1 MGKATGGR
9 EPWFLSQ
16 QRKAH
21 RVPFFGY
28 CHRNHGAHTLGHRTV
43 MPLAWNARWLVIP
56 INQLLAPACLQSE
69 ELATPRSLSCAA
81 LGFLPLLF

>member
-1 MGKATGGR
+1 MSHFLATVT
-9 EPWFLSQ
+9 ETTETTE
-16 QRKAH
+16 
-21 RVPFFGY
+21 
-28 CHRNHGAHTLGHRTV
+28 NGAHTLGHRTV